1 MGMVEKM
8 PPGACPVI
16 FCVDYDLLVI
26 YKDDSALD
34 GSISNVEVS
43 HIINPIRPRGRS
55 GAVFCFNNEGNRAT
69 GTDSVTL

>member
-1 MGMVEKM
+1 MSSGT
-8 PPGACPVI
+8 CPVI
-16 FCVDYDLLVI
+16 FVVDYDLLVI

-55 GAVFCFNNEGNRAT
+55 GAGGSLTEN
-69 GTDSVTL
+69 